1 MEMSKSDLC
10 KQRAAER
17 NEKIVAL
24 HATGMLTKD
33 IAKEVHA
40 SESTTCNI
48 LKKAGLS
55 SHGALKNSTRK
66 ERFAAIRGQHAQ
78 GLTNIKIAEVVG
90 LSPATVGQYVREMG
104 LIPNQNAGIFG
115 AAAKSRASFNERIK
129 GVARLIKK
137 GMSHE
142 QIAAE
147 LRVTVGVVKKWY
159 ASAKMLGADGAP
171 AVQKV
176 AQQEPKRSDLN
187 RGPLPVGHPI
197 AVDAM
202 WRGLEK
208 YREPLAL

>member
-10 KQRAAER
+10 KQRIAER

-55 SHGALKNSTRK
+55 SHGALKNGTRQ

-104 LIPNQNAGIFG
+104 LIRTIFSCAQRPMPRLRALGHTGIACQSMRRPARRCGLPSTHIPARG
-115 AAAKSRASFNERIK
+115 ALTKQSRMNC
-129 GVARLIKK
+129 V
-137 GMSHE
+137 
-142 QIAAE
+142 IAPTS
-147 LRVTVGVVKKWY
+147 RKCS
-159 ASAKMLGADGAP
+159 SA
-171 AVQKV
+171 
-176 AQQEPKRSDLN
+176 
-187 RGPLPVGHPI
+187 
-197 AVDAM
+197 
-202 WRGLEK
+202 
-208 YREPLAL
+208 